1 MIKLYDHDISG
12 NCYKVRL
19 LLNHLGVKYEKVNVD
34 VLKGEQHRA
43 EFTSLNPNKKIPVLI
58 DGDFVIWESNAIL
71 LYIGK
76 KFSPN
81 PLFPE
86 DPERFG
92 RVAQWL
98 LFGKTTLD
106 PNLARARFMTRFV
119 PEINRDEKELSSLRE
134 GSGSALN
141 ILEDHLEDNDF
152 LAGSYSIADIGCY
165 PYVSIA
171 EEGGVSLKPF
181 PHVGKWCDRISSQ
194 PGYIPMY
201 DPE

>member
-19 LLNHLGVKYEKVNVD
+19 LLSNLGVKYEKVNVD
-34 VLKGEQHRA
+34 VVKGEQHKP
-43 EFTSLNPNKKIPVLI
+43 EFVALNPNKKIPVLI
-58 DGDFVIWESNAIL
+58 DDNFLIWESNAIL

-81 PLFPE
+81 PFFPE
-86 DPERFG
+86 DLERFG
-92 RVAQWL
+92 LVAQWL
-98 LFGKTTLD
+98 LFGKTTID

-134 GSGSALN
+134 GSSSALN
-141 ILEDHLEDNDF
+141 ILEDHLEKNDF

-165 PYVSIA
+165 AYVSIG
-171 EEGGVSLKPF
+171 EEGGVNLTPF
-181 PHVGKWCDRISSQ
+181 PYVRKWCDRISLQ

-201 DPE
+201 DSQ

>member
-1 MIKLYDHDISG
+1 MLKLYDHNISG

-19 LLNHLGVKYEKVNVD
+19 LLNHLGVDYEKANVD
-34 VLKGEQHRA
+34 VLQGEQHKP
-43 EFTSLNPNKKIPVLI
+43 EFVAFNPNKKIPVLI

-71 LYIGK
+71 LYLGK

-92 RVAQWL
+92 QVAQWL

-106 PNLARARFMTRFV
+106 PNLARARFITRFA
-119 PEINRDEKELSSLRE
+119 PEINRDEKELNSLRE
-134 GSGSALN
+134 GSSSALK
-141 ILEDHLEDNDF
+141 ILEDHLKKSDF

-165 PYVSIA
+165 PYVSICG
-171 EEGGVSLKPF
+171 EGGVSLTPY
-181 PHVGKWCDRISSQ
+181 PSVRKWCDRIVSQ

-201 DPE
+201 DPQ

>member
-1 MIKLYDHDISG
+1 MIKLYDHNISG

-19 LLNHLGVKYEKVNVD
+19 LLNHLGVDYEKVNVD

-43 EFTSLNPNKKIPVLI
+43 EFAALNPNKKIPVLI

-81 PLFPE
+81 LLFPE

-141 ILEDHLEDNDF
+141 ILEDHLAKNNF
-152 LAGSYSIADIGCY
+152 LAGAYSIADIGCY

-181 PHVGKWCDRISSQ
+181 PYVGKWCDRISLQ

-201 DPE
+201 DPQ

>member
-19 LLNHLGVKYEKVNVD
+19 LLSHLGVKYEKVKVD

-43 EFTSLNPNKKIPVLI
+43 EFTSFNPNKKIPVLI

-76 KFSPN
+76 KYSPT
-81 PLFPE
+81 PIFPV

-92 RVAQWL
+92 QVAQWL
-98 LFGKTTLD
+98 FYGKTTID

-141 ILEDHLEDNDF
+141 ILEDHLEKNDF

-171 EEGGVSLKPF
+171 EEGGVSLCPF
-181 PHVGKWCDRISSQ
+181 PSVRKWCDRISSQ

-201 DPE
+201 NPE

>member
-1 MIKLYDHDISG
+1 MLKLYDHNISG

-19 LLNHLGVKYEKVNVD
+19 LLNHLGVDYEKVNVD
-34 VLKGEQHRA
+34 VLKGEQHRT
-43 EFTSLNPNKKIPVLI
+43 EFAALNPNKKIPVLI

-76 KFSPN
+76 KYSPT
-81 PLFPE
+81 PIFPV

-92 RVAQWL
+92 QVAQWL
-98 LFGKTTLD
+98 FYGKTTID

-141 ILEDHLEDNDF
+141 ILEDHLAKNNF
-152 LAGSYSIADIGCY
+152 LAGTYSIADIGCY
-165 PYVSIA
+165 PYVSMA

-181 PHVGKWCDRISSQ
+181 PYVRKWCDRISLQ

-201 DPE
+201 SE